1 MYDYSHFCNKV
12 ESIHF
17 LLFYIQ
23 CFFFFFVEVILNS
36 MLGVFTEIDNRI
48 KPIALYTIFHIGLM
62 YFILFGVNL
71 FYSFVTY

>member
-1 MYDYSHFCNKV
+1 MYDDSNFCNKV

-17 LLFYIQ
+17 LLFKIQ
-23 CFFFFFVEVILNS
+23 CFFFFLEGILNS

>member
-1 MYDYSHFCNKV
+1 MV
-12 ESIHF
+12 
-17 LLFYIQ
+17 
-23 CFFFFFVEVILNS
+23 FFFFEGILNS